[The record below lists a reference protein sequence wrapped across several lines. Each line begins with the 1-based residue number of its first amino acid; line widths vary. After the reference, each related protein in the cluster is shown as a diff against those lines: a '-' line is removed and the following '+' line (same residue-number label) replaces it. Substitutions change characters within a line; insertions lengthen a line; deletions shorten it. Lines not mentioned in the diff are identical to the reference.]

1 MTVVILGEPSLW
13 QRWRHSGERINM
25 FHPQKCS
32 TNLTAVLHF
41 AGSIHE
47 SLRNTK
53 PNILGVMSRFQPEL
67 IYICVARLSAS
78 VTEQLYVKNRT
89 WLILCRPGQIIV
101 HWSCENVRK
110 RYGRNSITRM
120 SLWTSLLPPF
130 KRHQCGIVE
139 VMRLQRAQTLC
150 LLIIVNGKTNFLSV
164 LQLLM
169 SFIFRHMNLCCIDYI
184 VLPCNIFHYHD
195 SKIKLYKYSCIISK
209 NKNTLMIWLIKM
221 IESTKLSHDCWRT

>member
-1 MTVVILGEPSLW
+1 MSNFGNTNANKSQIFLTNTSVDLWTPTQPNRERENHLSHGFIKHVNHDCGHTWGTKFMTTLKTFM
-13 QRWRHSGERINM
+13 RAHYM

-47 SLRNTK
+47 SLRNTQ

-130 KRHQCGIVE
+130 KRDQCGIVE
-139 VMRLQRAQTLC
+139 VMRLQIA
-150 LLIIVNGKTNFLSV
+150 
-164 LQLLM
+164 
-169 SFIFRHMNLCCIDYI
+169 
-184 VLPCNIFHYHD
+184 
-195 SKIKLYKYSCIISK
+195 
-209 NKNTLMIWLIKM
+209 
-221 IESTKLSHDCWRT
+221 